1 MTDHLVQLGMPSGV
15 AGQPR
20 YEDLPLQPSS
30 GVPHSWNAFGP
41 DRDLGT
47 VNRLTDDVVRAATST
62 VRTGQRVSLS
72 LPITQ
77 PDPPLYRRSPVRH
90 TITKGDYG
98 WDDKLDD
105 FNLQSSTQWDGLRHI
120 RGRKDGFYG
129 GWDGDTDNEPER
141 LGISGWA
148 DRGIIGRGLLADIT
162 QLDGW
167 ADRDPF
173 EGEPIRPE
181 DVADALEQRGVA
193 PRAGDILCVRTG
205 WMDRYLGLPPRER
218 LELSQRFH
226 DSVVPWRGLVGDDA
240 MARYLWDSG
249 YSAVAVDNPGVE
261 VSPGD
266 PWFGTLHRRLI
277 PGLGFPIGE
286 LFTFGALAAAC
297 ESARCA
303 DFLFVSVPLNLPGG
317 VGSPAN
323 ALAVL

>member
-1 MTDHLVQLGMPSGV
+1 MSGSWIGLAAAPGV
-15 AGQPR
+15 AGEPR
-20 YEDLPLQPSS
+20 YDDLPLQPSS
-30 GVPHSWNAFGP
+30 GVPHSWNTFGA

-47 VNRLTDDVVRAATST
+47 INRLTDDVVHAAMSA
-62 VRTGQRVSLS
+62 VRSGRRVSLS

-77 PDPPLYRRSPVRH
+77 PDPPLYRRPPVQH

-98 WDDKLDD
+98 WDDKLDN

-129 GWDGDTDNEPER
+129 GWDGDTEKEPER
-141 LGISGWA
+141 LGVHGWA
-148 DRGIIGRGLLADIT
+148 NRGIVGRGVLADIT

-173 EGEPIRPE
+173 DGDPISPE
-181 DVADALEQRGVA
+181 DVTAALDRQGSA
-193 PRAGDILCVRTG
+193 ARAGDVLCVRTG
-205 WMDRYLGLPPRER
+205 WMDRYLGLTAAQR
-218 LELSQRFH
+218 LELSEKFH
-226 DSVVPWRGLVGDDA
+226 DGVVPWRGLVGDDT
-240 MARYLWDSG
+240 MARYLWDAG

-277 PGLGFPIGE
+277 PGLGFAIGE

-297 ESARCA
+297 ESVECF
-303 DFLFVSVPLNLPGG
+303 DFLFVSVPLNVPGG
-317 VGSPAN
+317 VGTPAN
-323 ALAVL
+323 AIAVL